1 MAEASSSASG
11 ACCAIAND
19 PNAEKA
25 AIENVVR
32 SFLMCLCLLF
42 MSAPSLGRECLL
54 SVKG

>member
-1 MAEASSSASG
+1 
-11 ACCAIAND
+11 
-19 PNAEKA
+19 
-25 AIENVVR
+25 VVR